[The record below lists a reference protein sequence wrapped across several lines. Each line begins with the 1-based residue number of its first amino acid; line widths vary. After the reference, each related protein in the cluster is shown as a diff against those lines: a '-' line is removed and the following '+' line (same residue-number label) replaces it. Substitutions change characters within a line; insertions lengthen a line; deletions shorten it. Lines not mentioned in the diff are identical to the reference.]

1 MTPNLPET
9 DAALLDLTIIIPNYN
24 TRELLRN
31 CLHSIYQHTSGI
43 SFEVI
48 CLDDNSPDGS
58 ADMVA
63 ECFPHAILVR
73 NKQNLY
79 YTRNNNLGMKMSRA
93 RYACLL
99 NSDTVILDN
108 AFAALVRF
116 MDEHPEAA
124 ACGPKL
130 LNPDMTVQ
138 HCIRRFAGVGTFFL
152 QTLNWHRLFP
162 NSRRMDSYYSTDVD
176 YSQAQQVESLGTT
189 AYVLRRS
196 TWEQAGMLDETYR
209 WAMADLAYNFML
221 KQKGYKIFYTPCAE
235 VVHYGSQSMNQ
246 MALTALREQRDA
258 LIDFNRR
265 YDYFGK
271 SRGDEGAGELRR
283 PLPLLDQGGRLLREL
298 RQASDQRS
306 GRAQARRAV
315 VATRRWKS
323 QPDARYRVSFT
334 LQLECAA
341 SKACAAFDVTRARP
355 ARTDG

>member
-1 MTPNLPET
+1 M
-9 DAALLDLTIIIPNYN
+9 
-24 TRELLRN
+24 
-31 CLHSIYQHTSGI
+31 
-43 SFEVI
+43 
-48 CLDDNSPDGS
+48 
-58 ADMVA
+58 
-63 ECFPHAILVR
+63 
-73 NKQNLY
+73 
-79 YTRNNNLGMKMSRA
+79 
-93 RYACLL
+93 
-99 NSDTVILDN
+99 ILDN

-176 YSQAQQVESLGTT
+176 YSVAQQVESLGTT

-258 LIDFNRR
+258 LIDFNQR

-271 SRGDEGAGELRR
+271 SAAMKALVNFGVRFRYWTKVAGYYVSSDKRVIKGPGAPKRGVPSSLPAAGSPSLMRDTE
-283 PLPLLDQGGRLLREL
+283 
-298 RQASDQRS
+298 
-306 GRAQARRAV
+306 
-315 VATRRWKS
+315 
-323 QPDARYRVSFT
+323 
-334 LQLECAA
+334 
-341 SKACAAFDVTRARP
+341 
-355 ARTDG
+355 